1 MKRWMAM
8 CLAII
13 MVLTMLP
20 GTVLCSSRVG
30 FRKVR
35 GYSDDQRNP
44 KRRGKIISGFDKGQ
58 TDRFYNGPGQI

>member
-20 GTVLCSSRVG
+20 GTVFAAVE
-30 FRKVR
+30 
-35 GYSDDQRNP
+35 SDSG
-44 KRRGKIISGFDKGQ
+44 KLEGTLTIKGTLKEGAKIISGFDKGQ

>member
-1 MKRWMAM
+1 MSGDYH
-8 CLAII
+8 
-13 MVLTMLP
+13 
-20 GTVLCSSRVG
+20 GTHDAAGNGLCSSRVG
-30 FRKVR
+30 VRKVR